1 MNQFVDLSMERAV
14 HHRFHT
20 FTRLRVIF
28 DDAKNSNKNDNASS
42 TGDACH
48 MRITNEGEGPYT
60 ARILWFPS
68 PEGRWVRGEVAL
80 NGDGNLSATAIEYR
94 DHSGLDRVVRQLE
107 TIAHGELL
115 KNIIEMSFDG
125 ALGDRKPLGNFGVP

>member
-1 MNQFVDLSMERAV
+1 MNQSVDLSMEHAV

-20 FTRLRVIF
+20 FTQLRVIF
-28 DDAKNSNKNDNASS
+28 DDAKNSNENDDASS

-48 MRITNEGEGPYT
+48 MRIT
-60 ARILWFPS
+60 ASSWLWFPS
-68 PEGRWVRGEVAL
+68 PEGEASGVRGEVAL

-107 TIAHGELL
+107 AIAHGELL
-115 KNIIEMSFDG
+115 KNIVEMSFDG